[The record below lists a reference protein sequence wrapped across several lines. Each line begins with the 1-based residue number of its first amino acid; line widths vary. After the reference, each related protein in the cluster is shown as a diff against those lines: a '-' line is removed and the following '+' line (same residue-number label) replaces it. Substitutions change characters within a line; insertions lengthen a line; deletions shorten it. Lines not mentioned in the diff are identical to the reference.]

1 MTIKVGDKLPSLAL
15 TTATAEGPKA
25 IDTAE
30 FFAGKKVVLLALPGA
45 FTPTCSAK
53 HLPGFLTHYDAL
65 KAKGVDAILCLSV
78 NDVFVMDAWRK
89 DQKADDKVTL
99 VADGS
104 AVFTNAVGLSLDL
117 TAKGLGTRSD
127 RYAMIVENG
136 VVKWLAVEA
145 PGAFEA
151 STAEAVL
158 AAL

>member
-1 MTIKVGDKLPSLAL
+1 MTIKVGDKLPSVTL
-15 TTATAEGPKA
+15 TAATAEGPKPL
-25 IDTAE
+25 DTAE
-30 FFAGKKVVLLALPGA
+30 FFAGKKVVVFAVPGA

-53 HLPGFLTHYDAL
+53 HLPGFLTHSDAL
-65 KAKGVDAILCLSV
+65 KAKGADAILCLSV

-104 AVFTNAVGLSLDL
+104 AVFAKAVGLSLDL
-117 TAKGLGTRSD
+117 TAKGLGVRSD